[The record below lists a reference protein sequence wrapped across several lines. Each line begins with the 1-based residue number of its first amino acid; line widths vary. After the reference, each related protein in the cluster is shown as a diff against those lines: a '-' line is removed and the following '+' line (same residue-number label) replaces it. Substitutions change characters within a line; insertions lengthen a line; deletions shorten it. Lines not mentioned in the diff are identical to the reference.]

1 MTPGA
6 APSRVFYGW
15 RVALALSIIV
25 FLSAGIRFTIGP
37 FLKPVSAELGLDRGS
52 FSLVISAPL
61 FLYGAFMPLVGR
73 LVDRLGS
80 RIVCTT
86 GAVVMAASLVL
97 AGRMTTLWEFYLY
110 YAVIG
115 SLGLAATGHVMG
127 SVALARW
134 FVPHRGVAMSSLG
147 SASMAGMAVLVPAA
161 MWCILRFGW
170 RTSFVI
176 LGVAS
181 LCIMLPLTLWVLHD
195 DPESMGLEPAAHGV
209 PMLTDHGFHPMTA
222 SSAIGFLGMTAIGG
236 GIMLGLISDRWGAS
250 RCWHRR
256 TCCGSSPSACCSSS
270 RIRCCSWSWPPSA
283 GWACRAASP

>member
-1 MTPGA
+1 MAITPGA
-6 APSRVFYGW
+6 APSRIFYGW
-15 RVALALSIIV
+15 WVALALGIIV

-52 FSLVISAPL
+52 FSLVIS
-61 FLYGAFMPLVGR
+61 
-73 LVDRLGS
+73 
-80 RIVCTT
+80 
-86 GAVVMAASLVL
+86 ASLVL

-134 FVPHRGVAMSSLG
+134 FVRHPGVAMSSLG

-161 MWCILRFGW
+161 MSCILRFGW

-181 LCIMLPLTLWVLHD
+181 LCIMLPLTLWVLRD
-195 DPESMGLEPAAHGV
+195 DPESMGLEPA
-209 PMLTDHGFHPMTA
+209 
-222 SSAIGFLGMTAIGG
+222 
-236 GIMLGLISDRWGAS
+236 
-250 RCWHRR
+250 
-256 TCCGSSPSACCSSS
+256 SP
-270 RIRCCSWSWPPSA
+270 
-283 GWACRAASP
+283 

>member
-1 MTPGA
+1 MTMTPGA

-134 FVPHRGVAMSSLG
+134 FVPHRGVAL
-147 SASMAGMAVLVPAA
+147 
-161 MWCILRFGW
+161 LR
-170 RTSFVI
+170 
-176 LGVAS
+176 
-181 LCIMLPLTLWVLHD
+181 D
-195 DPESMGLEPAAHGV
+195 DQESMGLEPAAHGV